1 MMLRCV
7 HDRSNKQEKR
17 IRPFLIR
24 REGTGEEALA
34 LLDRSF
40 PRLEAHLGQMK
51 KYQATINYLTQENTG
66 LKEKAAQNS
75 VRRRLEAEPLK
86 RENERLRELVARIPP
101 EIREELQARH
111 MPQKRR
117 EERE

>member
-1 MMLRCV
+1 
-7 HDRSNKQEKR
+7 
-17 IRPFLIR
+17 
-24 REGTGEEALA
+24 
-34 LLDRSF
+34 
-40 PRLEAHLGQMK
+40 MK

-66 LKEKAAQNS
+66 LKEKAADKNS